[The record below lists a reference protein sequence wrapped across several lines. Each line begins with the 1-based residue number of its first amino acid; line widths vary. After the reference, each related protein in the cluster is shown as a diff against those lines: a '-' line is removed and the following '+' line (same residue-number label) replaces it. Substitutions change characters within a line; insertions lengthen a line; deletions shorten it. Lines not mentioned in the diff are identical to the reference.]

1 MLTTQLQ
8 LCFKRPIV
16 MHKKEA
22 GGASATRLDK
32 IFQIGNN
39 FIVFVND
46 SSQPWKIMLLGY
58 FSLLC
63 HDQKLVTLVG
73 ANENFR
79 SNAQFSEP
87 NHSSYIWLQNVR
99 VKLMLLLMM
108 LVLSQLFYFSHL
120 LKGVVNI
127 VPSPA
132 LMWQHFFCCNMASLK
147 GKWNTI

>member
-1 MLTTQLQ
+1 
-8 LCFKRPIV
+8 

-79 SNAQFSEP
+79 SSETDAAADDARSLSTFLFL
-87 NHSSYIWLQNVR
+87 SS
-99 VKLMLLLMM
+99 
-108 LVLSQLFYFSHL
+108 
-120 LKGVVNI
+120 
-127 VPSPA
+127 A
-132 LMWQHFFCCNMASLK
+132 
-147 GKWNTI
+147 